1 MIQYDIDTI
10 WTGLWGDWAAYWMS
24 DQSVE
29 SANFGSNRRDIVS
42 DILFFFKKKIFIICL
57 VFFFFFFF

>member
-29 SANFGSNRRDIVS
+29 SANFGSNGRDIVS
-42 DILFFFKKKIFIICL
+42 KIL